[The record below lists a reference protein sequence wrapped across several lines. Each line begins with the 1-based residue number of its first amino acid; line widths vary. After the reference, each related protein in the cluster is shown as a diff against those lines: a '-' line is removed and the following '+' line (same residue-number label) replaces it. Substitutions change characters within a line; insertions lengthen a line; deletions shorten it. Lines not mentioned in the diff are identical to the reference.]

1 MENDASVYRT
11 VGFLLF
17 VLAQRDYHCI
27 TEALRNDSLLPTSTN
42 SVDNSSA
49 SASPPTM
56 NQSPGSLSLPL
67 NLVMV
72 FLTFSSLSVDHLAP
86 VSWLAEGCLLRLFP
100 APYAC
105 LQSIPDSA
113 WSSDAG

>member
-1 MENDASVYRT
+1 MESDTSAYGT

-17 VLAQRDYHCI
+17 VLAQRYYHCI

-49 SASPPTM
+49 SASSPTM
-56 NQSPGSLSLPL
+56 
-67 NLVMV
+67 LVG
-72 FLTFSSLSVDHLAP
+72 HLAP
-86 VSWLAEGCLLRLFP
+86 VSWLVEGCLLRLFP

-105 LQSIPDSA
+105 LQSISKYLDQRYRMKHNGDSFA
-113 WSSDAG
+113 EETMPFQLAFTSI